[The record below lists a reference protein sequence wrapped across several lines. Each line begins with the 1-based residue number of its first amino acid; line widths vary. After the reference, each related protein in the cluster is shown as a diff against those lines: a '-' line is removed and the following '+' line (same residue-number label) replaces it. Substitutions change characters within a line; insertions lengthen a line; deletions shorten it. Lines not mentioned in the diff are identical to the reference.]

1 MNRPLRTLG
10 TRLACA
16 ARWLL
21 ALLWVGFCVVPAGIA
36 AGNGRGNA
44 SIGRPFQRLIEE
56 VAQRHSVEPALLSAL
71 VEVESARRSD
81 AVSPKGAR
89 GLGQL
94 MPATARRFGVDDP
107 HDPEAN
113 LQGSAQYLRWLL
125 ERYGGDVRLALAAYN
140 AGEGAVDKYG
150 GVPPYPETRQYV
162 RRVLQRARGLDSE
175 FVAARGDDQT
185 KVHLTAA
192 PNGTLLITNQ
202 P

>member
-1 MNRPLRTLG
+1 MNRPWRTLG
-10 TRLACA
+10 TKPFCNR
-16 ARWLL
+16 RWLL
-21 ALLWVGFCVVPAGIA
+21 TLFATGLFVVPSVFA

-56 VAQRHSVEPALLSAL
+56 VAQRHSVEPSLLSAL

-162 RRVLQRARGLDSE
+162 RRVIQRARGLDSQ
-175 FVAARGDDQT
+175 FSAARADDQS
-185 KVHLTAA
+185 KVRLAAA

>member
-1 MNRPLRTLG
+1 MKTGDRVPRLGWITSGCQLAALSLVVIWSTPLGL
-10 TRLACA
+10 
-16 ARWLL
+16 
-21 ALLWVGFCVVPAGIA
+21 A
-36 AGNGRGNA
+36 AGNGRGSA
-44 SIGRPFQRLIEE
+44 AIGRPFQRLIEK
-56 VAQRHSVEPALLSAL
+56 VAEQHSVEPALLSAL
-71 VEVESARRSD
+71 VEVESARRAD

-107 HDPEAN
+107 HNPEDN
-113 LQGSAQYLRWLL
+113 LKGSAQYLRWLL

-150 GVPPYPETRQYV
+150 DVPPFPETRQYV
-162 RRVLQRARGLDSE
+162 RNVLRRARGIDRE
-175 FVAARGDDQT
+175 FVVAAGDDQN
-185 KVHLTAA
+185 KVHLASA